1 MGQTYDVNLRVRFKD
16 EKGAKNAL
24 FAKIGR
30 AKEERVLYDMQG
42 LRIKGFDFDNIWDLM
57 SVFFCGWGQKFH
69 QQGDW
74 EKTHEMKR
82 EGVWLWSGFDA
93 SYGWESVMMDAFE
106 KIAPYLEDGSE
117 IKIYPDSGCDHGIIE
132 NGIVNWLL

>member
-16 EKGAKNAL
+16 EKGAKRAL
-24 FAKIGR
+24 FDKISR
-30 AKEERVLYDMQG
+30 AKQEHVLYDMQG
-42 LRIKGFDFDNIWDLM
+42 LRMKGFDFDNIWDLM

-74 EKTHEMKR
+74 EKNHEMQK

-93 SYGWESVMMDAFE
+93 SYGWELVMMDAFE

-117 IKIYPDSGCDHGIIE
+117 IKIYPDSGIDHGIVN
-132 NGIVNWLL
+132 NGNVNWLL

>member
-1 MGQTYDVNLRVRFKD
+1 MGQTYDVNLRVRFVD

-42 LRIKGFDFDNIWDLM
+42 LRMKGFDFDNIWDLM
-57 SVFFCGWGQKFH
+57 SVFFCGWG
-69 QQGDW
+69 
-74 EKTHEMKR
+74 EKILDASDKSWR
-82 EGVWLWSGFDA
+82 YSCFDA
-93 SYGWESVMMDAFE
+93 SYGWEWVMMDAFE

-117 IKIYPDSGCDHGIIE
+117 IKIYPDSGIDHGIVN
-132 NGIVNWLL
+132 NGNVNWLS

>member
-16 EKGAKNAL
+16 EAGAKRAL

-42 LRIKGFDFDNIWDLM
+42 LRMKGFDFDNIWDLM

-74 EKTHEMKR
+74 EKNHEMQK

-93 SYGWESVMMDAFE
+93 SYGWENVMMDAFE
-106 KIAPYLEDGSE
+106 KIAPYLEDDSE
-117 IKIYPDSGCDHGIIE
+117 IKIYPDSGCDYGYVE
-132 NGIVNWLL
+132 NGEVTWQ